1 MLLLLG
7 GDFIRKLTY
16 TNSVNGLSAEFSS
29 ESSTM
34 HLKLSEF
41 DGSSVGAVTVN
52 YTPVEFD
59 GQKTISANLAPRSII
74 VPVEFSALENGKRSR
89 AGALAV
95 WERLLKVFVPLHEG
109 WLVWTDGTNSR
120 RIRCRT
126 AETPKLTQILPFLF
140 SAQFTLVADYPY
152 WESVEEH
159 SVEVVSSAESV
170 TVTNSC
176 GLEVPFCVDVDGS
189 DNLPLIYSMTAEKGI
204 AFAISPGASCVVDT
218 KECTVT
224 LADGSFANHLLTV
237 QSEFFRLLPGKNVLK
252 VLSAATGGSSAVIRW
267 RDLYLGVE

>member
-7 GDFIRKLTY
+7 GDFIRKVTY
-16 TNSVNGLSAEFSS
+16 TNLVNGLSAEFSS

-59 GQKTISANLAPRSII
+59 GQKTVSANLAPRSII
-74 VPVEFSALENGKRSR
+74 VPVEFSAVVDGKRSR

-95 WERLLKVFVPLHEG
+95 WEHLLKVFVPLHEG
-109 WLVWTDGTNSR
+109 WLVWTDGVSSR

-140 SAQFTLVADYPY
+140 SAQFTLIADYPY

-159 SVEVVSSAESV
+159 RVEVVSSANNV

-176 GLEVPFCVDVDGS
+176 GLAVPFCVDVAGS
-189 DNLPLIYSMTAEKGI
+189 DNKPLILNKAAGKGI
-204 AFAISPGASCVVDT
+204 SFAISPGTSCVVDMR
-218 KECTVT
+218 ECTVT
-224 LADGSFANHLLTV
+224 LADGTLANHLLSV
-237 QSEFFRLLPGKNVLK
+237 QSEFFNLMPGDNELI
-252 VLSAATGGSSAVIRW
+252 VLSVATGASSAVIRW